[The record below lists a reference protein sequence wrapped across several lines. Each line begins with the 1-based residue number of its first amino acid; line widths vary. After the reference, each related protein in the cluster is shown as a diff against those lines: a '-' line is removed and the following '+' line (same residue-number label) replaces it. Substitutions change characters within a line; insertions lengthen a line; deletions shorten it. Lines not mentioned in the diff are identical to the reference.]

1 MGSYISNYGNGDSS
15 FFALRQADGKVLGRV
30 RPGVKL
36 STPQPGMKDYRFFV
50 DPLSPLPRG
59 FEDSEKHG
67 FTGFMSRIGCGY
79 NAFANEADALHYLK
93 TVFGDAFVTI
103 APAIRI
109 N

>member
-1 MGSYISNYGNGDSS
+1 MAIVTKTIGE
-15 FFALRQADGKVLGRV
+15 L
-30 RPGVKL
+30 
-36 STPQPGMKDYRFFV
+36 KDYRFFV

-93 TVFGDAFVTI
+93 TVFGDAFVTFT
-103 APAIRI
+103 PAIR
-109 N
+109 NNKF